1 MTFEEA
7 REMARLDPMGFAS
20 SSAQKAACWA
30 AVIERIEDNSRLIKD
45 LRTAIEQVVGL
56 CEINH
61 NLSLAIKRGIIQV
74 SHEIETQLTAL
85 QSDLAALSYKPGPS
99 GPFCNN

>member
-1 MTFEEA
+1 MTFEEVA
-7 REMARLDPMGFAS
+7 ERCKCDPSDRRMAAIVTRIEQN
-20 SSAQKAACWA
+20 SSAIRDLAKAVEH
-30 AVIERIEDNSRLIKD
+30 VI
-45 LRTAIEQVVGL
+45 GL
-56 CEINH
+56 CDINK
-61 NLSLAIKRGIIQV
+61 NLSLQLKDGIIKV